1 MNRTNKTSGM
11 TTYMRSIFVRTPIVL
26 VPSGS
31 TSRANFSP
39 SEFAKSVLAAV
50 TARMIHAGLEMYFA
64 NMSRICFSISLGW
77 SPTGTFVKPGRSTRV
92 KVRTL
97 GEKILKLI
105 GTGDMPAFFPVLASV
120 SRTISSRI
128 FVKSK
133 NFSPGRCRNSPHSSG
148 FAALSLDLSTPFGC
162 AVVQSDYIN

>member
-1 MNRTNKTSGM
+1 MDDTSGM
-11 TTYMRSIFVRTPIVL
+11 TTYMRSTLVRTPIVL

-50 TARMIHAGLEMYFA
+50 TARMIHAGLEMYFN

-92 KVRTL
+92 RVRTF
-97 GEKILKLI
+97 GEKILRLI
-105 GTGDMPAFFPVLASV
+105 GNGDMPAFLPVLASV

-128 FVKSK
+128 FEKSK
-133 NFSPGRCRNSPHSSG
+133 NFSPGRCRNSPHSSA
-148 FAALSLDLSTPFGC
+148 FAALSLVLSTPFGC
-162 AVVQSDYIN
+162 AVMRSDYMR